1 MANVYDI
8 VIRPIITER
17 SMASVADKKYVCEVA
32 KDDGKIEIK
41 LRVDLDY
48 ILFAHLQAVY
58 VLYYRHG
65 AVKLAEFENTVYFHA
80 LSRADMVEDDSVLY
94 RINVHFPPPKE
105 A

>member
-1 MANVYDI
+1 MAFFDHLAVLYDI
-8 VIRPIITER
+8 DRDPRIDISE
-17 SMASVADKKYVCEVA
+17 
-32 KDDGKIEIK
+32 DGKIEIK